1 VILPMVEIQLLGP
14 KDLLGPAL
22 DVLQRQGVLELRA
35 PPPGD
40 AAAPLAPP
48 APRPARAAAEEAALR
63 RTLLLVEELRAR
75 VAAAPARP
83 PASLPGD
90 PTALAEDLASRGAR
104 LEALAAAP
112 AALQAEQAQLETFT
126 ALVVALAPL
135 THGLPPALEPELH
148 GLIMRQD
155 PLALSLLEGEVR
167 SLAGGRC
174 ELRSR
179 PLGGGRTGVLIV
191 VPRAAGRELTALL
204 FRRGVDEV
212 KLPAS
217 LAGRGLV
224 EGLTAV
230 ARRQRTLPDEIAAA
244 RQVLDDEAGALAAA
258 LGPLQVRLLQALDR
272 LGAASRCGAT
282 RFAFVAS
289 GFMPAEALP
298 ALRAAVSRALGDRVT
313 LVATTPP
320 RARWAEVPVVLRN
333 RPAVRPFQRLLALVP
348 LPRYG
353 SIDPTPWLAIG
364 YPLLFGLVLGDLA
377 FGLLAAVVALL
388 VRRRLPPGAGRDVA
402 SVALA
407 CAVASAAFGL
417 LFGEALGGLGEH
429 LGLHP
434 ILLDRRVAL
443 LPFLGLTVAVGLLHL
458 ACGAALGLVGQLRAG
473 HRRAAAARSG
483 QLLMLAG
490 GALVGAALAGLLA
503 GPTLRTGLVVVGVG
517 LLASVLAEGPL
528 AALDLVSGLGN
539 VLSYARLMALGLA
552 SAMLAEVANQIGAD
566 LRPAALGIALAVLLH
581 AANFTLCLVSPAVAA
596 LRLHYVEFFERFY
609 TEGGE
614 PYRPFGA
621 AA

>member
-1 VILPMVEIQLLGP
+1 MVEVQLLGP

-22 DVLQRQGVLELRA
+22 DLLQRQGVLELRA

-40 AAAPLAPP
+40 EASPLAPP
-48 APRPARAAAEEAALR
+48 APRPAQAAASEAALR
-63 RTLLLVEELRAR
+63 RALQLAGELAERLPAAPPR
-75 VAAAPARP
+75 PPAALPGAPAEVAAALEA
-83 PASLPGD
+83 G
-90 PTALAEDLASRGAR
+90 GAR
-104 LEALAAAP
+104 LDALAVEVAAR
-112 AALQAEQAQLETFT
+112 QAEQAQLETFS

-135 THGLPPALEPELH
+135 HHGVAPALEPELH
-148 GLIMRQD
+148 GLIMRDD
-155 PLALSLLEGEVR
+155 PLARSLLEGEVR
-167 SLAGGRC
+167 ALAGGRC
-174 ELRSR
+174 EVRSR
-179 PLGGGRTGVLIV
+179 ALGGGRIGVLIV
-191 VPRAAGRELTALL
+191 VPRAVGRELAALL

-212 KLPAS
+212 KLPAT

-230 ARRQRTLPDEIAAA
+230 ARRQRELPAEIEAA
-244 RQVLDDEAGALAAA
+244 RRAHDDQAGALAAA
-258 LGPLQVRLLQALDR
+258 LPALRARLLMALDR
-272 LGAASRCGAT
+272 LGAAARCGAT

-289 GFMPAEALP
+289 GFMPTEALP
-298 ALRAAVSRALGDRVT
+298 VLRAKVAEAFGDRVA

-320 RARWAEVPVVLRN
+320 RTRWAEVPVVLRN
-333 RPAVRPFQRLLALVP
+333 RRAVRPFERLLALVP

-377 FGLLAAVVALL
+377 FGALGAVVALL

-407 CAVASAAFGL
+407 CSAASALFGL

-429 LGLHP
+429 LGLRP
-434 ILLDRRVAL
+434 ILFDRRVAL
-443 LPFLGLTVAVGLLHL
+443 LPFLGVTVAVGLLHL
-458 ACGAALGLVGQLRAG
+458 ACGATLGVIGQLRSG

-503 GPTLRTGLVVVGVG
+503 GPTLRTGLVVLGIG

-552 SAMLAEVANQIGAD
+552 SAMLAEVANGIGAG
-566 LRPAALGIALAVLLH
+566 LRPLALGIVLAVLLH